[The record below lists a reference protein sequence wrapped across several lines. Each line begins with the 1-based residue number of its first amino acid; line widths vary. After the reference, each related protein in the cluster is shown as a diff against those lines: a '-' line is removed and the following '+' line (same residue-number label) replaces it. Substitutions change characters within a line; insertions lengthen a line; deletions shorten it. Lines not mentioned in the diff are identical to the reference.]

1 MRIKAGV
8 LLAAF
13 AFAVPAL
20 AQTKATETKAD
31 ANTEKLWKIEVAGIS
46 G

>member
-8 LLAAF
+8 LLACV

-20 AQTKATETKAD
+20 AQTKAESTKAEG
-31 ANTEKLWKIEVAGIS
+31 ATEKLWKIEVAGIS